1 MKTRYY
7 KIACALTALVGFSS
21 CSDFLEVEPQDKIVL
36 DKFWN
41 ERADVESVVASCY
54 SSLQSSACIKRMMI
68 WGEARSETM
77 DAGNNMDKDVNL
89 ENIFKAN
96 INSTNPYT
104 SWVDFYYVI
113 NTCNTIIKYAP
124 TVAAKDPGYT
134 ESELRATIAEVSA
147 LRDLCYFYLIRTFR
161 DVPYSTE
168 PYLDDDQT
176 MDLPAT
182 PFNEVLD
189 KLIADLESV
198 KDDAVHYYPKTQP
211 LYQTGRITSTAI
223 NAMLC
228 EMYLWKQDYQKCI
241 DYADVVINDMK
252 EQAEKERQESGFN
265 AAAVDA
271 EMEGYPLLANRYS
284 NSQKTFGYNY
294 YQLFGK
300 GNSSESIF
308 ELTFMR
314 DDDNMPSNGA
324 VDEFYGNSKNMMG
337 FISASSYVG
346 GDIAQK
352 QYNVFANRLDSRY
365 YYAVNNST
373 GSTYSLTKY
382 AWQNCQIAAEGNN
395 AASATVE
402 TGWIGM
408 YIEGKCKA
416 NWIIYRLADIMLMKA
431 EALTQLM
438 GESADTGLSDA
449 DKSYRDQAF
458 RLVTV
463 LNKRAL
469 CQYPR
474 KDTLDPTAYAT
485 KAAIENLVYDER
497 RRELMY
503 EGKRWYDL
511 VRRARREGKTD
522 YLKSESCNK
531 YSSNKQLV
539 ESKLTRMDAIY
550 WPYNYDE
557 LKVNK
562 NLHQN
567 PAFGSGLNDSYE

>member
-1 MKTRYY
+1 MKTKYY
-7 KIACALTALVGFSS
+7 KIACALAALVGFSS
-21 CSDFLEVEPQDKIVL
+21 CSDFLEVEPRDKIVL

-77 DAGNNMDKDVNL
+77 DAGDDMDKDVNL

-96 INSTNPYT
+96 ITSTNPYT

-113 NTCNTIIKYAP
+113 NTCNTVIKYAP
-124 TVAAKDPGYT
+124 DVAAKDPGYT
-134 ESELRATIAEVSA
+134 ESELKATVAEVSA

-161 DVPYSTE
+161 DVPYTTE
-168 PYLDDDQT
+168 PYLDDNQT

-182 PFNEVLD
+182 PFEEILD
-189 KLIADLESV
+189 TLIADLESV
-198 KDDAVHYYPKTQP
+198 KGDAVHYYPTTKTN
-211 LYQTGRITSTAI
+211 YQTGRITSTAI

-241 DYADVVINDMK
+241 DYADEVIDDMK
-252 EQAEKERQESGFN
+252 EQSEKERQESGFN
-265 AAAVDA
+265 ATTVDQ
-271 EMEGYPLLANRYS
+271 EMEGYPLLAARYS
-284 NSQKTFGYNY
+284 NSQNTFGSNY
-294 YQLFGK
+294 SQIFGT

-308 ELTFMR
+308 ELTFDKQNESMLAN
-314 DDDNMPSNGA
+314 DA
-324 VDEFYGNSKNMMG
+324 VADFYGYSTKMMG
-337 FISASSYVG
+337 YMSAASYVG
-346 GDIAQK
+346 SDVSQK
-352 QYNVFANRLDSRY
+352 QYNVFVNKLDARNY
-365 YYAVNNST
+365 YNICGMGT
-373 GSTYSLTKY
+373 TYSIGKY
-382 AWQNCQIAAEGNN
+382 AYKYCDIQVEGNN
-395 AASATVE
+395 ASSATV
-402 TGWIGM
+402 TTLYSGM
-408 YIEGKCKA
+408 YPSGQVRA

-438 GESADTGLSDA
+438 SDNADTGISDA
-449 DKSYRDQAF
+449 DKAYRDRAF

-463 LNKRAL
+463 INKRSL

-474 KDTLDPTAYAT
+474 KDTLDATSYAT

-497 RRELMY
+497 RRELMF

-522 YLKSESCNK
+522 YLKSQSCNK

-539 ESKLTRMDAIY
+539 ESKLNRMEAIY

-562 NLHQN
+562 NLKQN
-567 PAFGSGLNDSYE
+567 PAFGSGLNESYE

>member
-1 MKTRYY
+1 M
-7 KIACALTALVGFSS
+7 ACALAALLGMSS
-21 CSDFLEVEPQDKIVL
+21 CSDFLEVEPQDKIIL

-68 WGEARSETM
+68 WGEARSENM

-96 INSTNPYT
+96 INSTNAYT
-104 SWVDFYYVI
+104 TWVDFYYVI
-113 NTCNTIIKYAP
+113 NTCNTVIKYAP
-124 TVAAKDPGYT
+124 QVAAKDPGYT
-134 ESELRATIAEVSA
+134 DSELKATIAEVTA
-147 LRDLCYFYLIRTFR
+147 LRALCYFYLIRTFR
-161 DVPYSTE
+161 DVPYVTE
-168 PYLDDDQT
+168 PYLDDDQK
-176 MDLPAT
+176 MDLEAT
-182 PFNEVLD
+182 PFEDVLSN
-189 KLIADLESV
+189 LIADLERV
-198 KDDAVHYYPKTQP
+198 KNDAVHYYPKTQP

-228 EMYLWKQDYQKCI
+228 EMYLWQQNYQKCI

-252 EQAEKERQESGFN
+252 EQYEKNNKENNISNNNE
-265 AAAVDA
+265 DP
-271 EMEGYPLLANRYS
+271 ELEGYPLIPTRYTS
-284 NSQKTFGYNY
+284 MLNTYGNDYNAIFGT
-294 YQLFGK
+294 

-308 ELTFMR
+308 ELTFMQ
-314 DDDNMPSNGA
+314 DDNMPANGA
-324 VDEFYGNSKNMMG
+324 VADFYGNLTNIMG
-337 FISASSYVG
+337 FASPSSYVG
-346 GDIAQK
+346 TDVSQNQFK
-352 QYNVFANRLDSRY
+352 VFANKLDCRSY
-365 YYAVNNST
+365 QAIMSMGTTNSIC
-373 GSTYSLTKY
+373 KY
-382 AWQNCQIAAEGNN
+382 AWRILQVEAIGTT
-395 AASATVE
+395 AASATVKA
-402 TGWIGM
+402 M
-408 YIEGKCKA
+408 YGNPYPEKHVQA
-416 NWIIYRLADIMLMKA
+416 NWIVYRLSDIMLLKA

-438 GESADTGLSDA
+438 SDA
-449 DKSYRDQAF
+449 ASEEQTEADKDYCNKAF

-463 LNKRAL
+463 INKRAL

-474 KDTLDPTAYAT
+474 KDTLNPSNYTT
-485 KAAIENLVYDER
+485 KTDIENLVLNER
-497 RRELMY
+497 RRELMF

-511 VRRARREGKTD
+511 VRRARRDGKTD

-567 PAFGSGLNDSYE
+567 PAFGTGLNESYE

>member
-1 MKTRYY
+1 MKTRYF
-7 KIACALTALVGFSS
+7 KMACALAALLGMSS
-21 CSDFLEVEPQDKIVL
+21 CSDFLEVEPQDKIIL

-68 WGEARSETM
+68 WGEARSENM

-96 INSTNPYT
+96 INSTNAYT
-104 SWVDFYYVI
+104 TWVDFYYVI
-113 NTCNTIIKYAP
+113 NTCNTVIKYAP
-124 TVAAKDPGYT
+124 QVAAKDPGYT
-134 ESELRATIAEVSA
+134 DSELKATIAEVTA
-147 LRDLCYFYLIRTFR
+147 LRALCYFYLIRTFR
-161 DVPYSTE
+161 DVPYVTE
-168 PYLDDDQT
+168 PYLDDDQK
-176 MDLPAT
+176 MDLEAT
-182 PFNEVLD
+182 PFEDVLSN
-189 KLIADLESV
+189 LIADLERV
-198 KDDAVHYYPKTQP
+198 KNDAVHYYPKTQP

-228 EMYLWKQDYQKCI
+228 EMYLWQQNYQKCI

-252 EQAEKERQESGFN
+252 EQYEKNNKENNISNNNE
-265 AAAVDA
+265 DP
-271 EMEGYPLLANRYS
+271 ELEGYPLIPTRYTS
-284 NSQKTFGYNY
+284 MLNTYGNDYNAIFGT
-294 YQLFGK
+294 

-308 ELTFMR
+308 ELTFMQ
-314 DDDNMPSNGA
+314 DDNMPANGA
-324 VDEFYGNSKNMMG
+324 VADFYGNLTNIMG
-337 FISASSYVG
+337 FASPSSYVG
-346 GDIAQK
+346 TDVSQNQFK
-352 QYNVFANRLDSRY
+352 VFANKLDCRSYQAIRSMGTT
-365 YYAVNNST
+365 NSIC
-373 GSTYSLTKY
+373 KY
-382 AWQNCQIAAEGNN
+382 AWRMLRVEAIGTT

-402 TGWIGM
+402 TM
-408 YIEGKCKA
+408 YGNPYPEKHVQA
-416 NWIIYRLADIMLMKA
+416 NWIVYRLSDIMLLKA

-438 GESADTGLSDA
+438 SDA
-449 DKSYRDQAF
+449 ASEEQTEADKDYCNKAF

-463 LNKRAL
+463 INKRAL

-474 KDTLDPTAYAT
+474 KDTLNPSNYTT
-485 KAAIENLVYDER
+485 KTDIENLVLNER
-497 RRELMY
+497 RRELMF

-511 VRRARREGKTD
+511 VRRARRDGKTD

-567 PAFGSGLNDSYE
+567 PAFGTGLNESYE

>member
-1 MKTRYY
+1 MKAKYI
-7 KIACALTALVGFSS
+7 KITYALAALLGCSS
-21 CSDFLEVEPQDKIVL
+21 CGDFLEVEPQDKIIL

-41 ERADVESVVASCY
+41 ERADVESVVSSCY

-68 WGEARSETM
+68 WGEARSENM

-96 INSTNPYT
+96 ITSTNPYT
-104 SWVDFYYVI
+104 NWVDFYYVI
-113 NTCNTIIKYAP
+113 NTCNTVIKYAP
-124 TVAAKDPGYT
+124 EVAAKDPGYT
-134 ESELRATIAEVSA
+134 ESELKATIAEVSA

-161 DVPYSTE
+161 DVPYTTE

-189 KLIADLESV
+189 NLIADLESV
-198 KDDAVHYYPKTQP
+198 KNDAVRYYPTSKP
-211 LYQTGRITSTAI
+211 LYQTARITSTAI
-223 NAMLC
+223 KAMLC
-228 EMYLWKQDYQKCI
+228 EMYLWKQDYQKCV
-241 DYADVVINDMK
+241 DYANLVIQDMK
-252 EQAEKERQESGFN
+252 DLKEKNDKQNSSSMMNEDE
-265 AAAVDA
+265 
-271 EMEGYPLLANRYS
+271 ELEGYPLIPTRYTYGM
-284 NSQKTFGYNY
+284 NIYGIDYAEIFGT
-294 YQLFGK
+294 

-308 ELTFMR
+308 ELTFMQ
-314 DDDNMPSNGA
+314 DDNMPANYA
-324 VDEFYGNSKNMMG
+324 VSDFYGNATNVMG
-337 FISASSYVG
+337 FMSASSYVG
-346 GDIAQK
+346 SDVSQK
-352 QYNVFANRLDSRY
+352 QFKVFNNQLDCRNYQAIMS
-365 YYAVNNST
+365 A
-373 GSTYSLTKY
+373 GSTYSICKY
-382 AWQNCQIAAEGNN
+382 AWRICQVEPTGTSAAN
-395 AASATVE
+395 AKVDALYANLYPEKHVQ
-402 TGWIGM
+402 
-408 YIEGKCKA
+408 A
-416 NWIIYRLADIMLMKA
+416 NWIIYRLSDIMLMKA

-438 GESADTGLSDA
+438 SDAADGGLTDA
-449 DKSYRDQAF
+449 DKDYLNQAF

-463 LNKRAL
+463 INKRAL

-474 KDTLDPTAYAT
+474 KDTLKVDDYKT
-485 KAAIENLVYDER
+485 KSDIENLVLNER
-497 RRELMY
+497 RRELMF

-511 VRRARREGKTD
+511 VRRARRDGKTD

-562 NLHQN
+562 NLKQN